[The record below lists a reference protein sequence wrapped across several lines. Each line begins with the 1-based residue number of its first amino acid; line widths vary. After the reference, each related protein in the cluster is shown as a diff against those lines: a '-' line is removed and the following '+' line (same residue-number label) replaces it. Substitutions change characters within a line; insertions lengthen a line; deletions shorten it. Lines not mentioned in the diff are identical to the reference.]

1 MSSDKPKA
9 PKFFIRG
16 IARYP
21 KTSTPYRYDKAQK
34 KSVVDLEKGKYQ
46 LEVIVPV
53 DEAEKFI
60 EQIKNFA
67 VEGGLKLKNVKN
79 WPFKDDV
86 DDDDNET
93 GFVIFKAS
101 NHATSKDGSKRTIAH
116 FDAKAKPLGKD
127 FKLTGGSTVIMACRP
142 STFKE
147 LGGGV
152 TMYLDGVQVI
162 KYVPYE
168 AANPGF
174 TSQEGYGSDDDD
186 DDGDEDSG
194 FKGQTDDD
202 DEEDDPTD
210 F

>member
-9 PKFFIRG
+9 PKFFIKG

-21 KTSTPYRYDKAQK
+21 KTSTPYRYDKALK

-46 LEVIVPV
+46 LEVIVEEETA
-53 DEAEKFI
+53 DKFI
-60 EQIKNFA
+60 QQIKDYA
-67 VEGGLKLKNVKN
+67 VENGLKLKNVKN
-79 WPFKDDV
+79 WPFKDEV
-86 DDDDNET
+86 DSDENET
-93 GFVIFKAS
+93 GRVIFKAS
-101 NHATSKDGSKRTIAH
+101 NHATSKSGEKRSIAH

-127 FKLTGGSTVIMACRP
+127 FKLTGGSEVIMACRP

-147 LGGGV
+147 LGGGA
-152 TMYLDGVQVI
+152 TLYLDGVQVI

-174 TSQEGYGSDDDD
+174 TAQEGFGSSDDDD
-186 DDGDEDSG
+186 DDGDEDAGS
-194 FKGQTDDD
+194 KGQSDT